1 MILAASCEAFRS
13 EAEAHLPFVQLP
25 IIPSLSLPLHIAA
38 YLDEHGSGSETAQ
51 GQVLLAELVT
61 EAVCFEIARRGVE
74 SGVFLA
80 PIGAEADAIRREQ
93 VNLQNK
99 YAHKIHESF
108 VDSTYRRVEGQ
119 LVARKGRPSRDT
131 LLANAVVSSM

>member
-1 MILAASCEAFRS
+1 
-13 EAEAHLPFVQLP
+13 
-25 IIPSLSLPLHIAA
+25 
-38 YLDEHGSGSETAQ
+38 
-51 GQVLLAELVT
+51 
-61 EAVCFEIARRGVE
+61 
-74 SGVFLA
+74 VFLA